1 MNKIP
6 RDIQEYLNQTPA
18 LTKEMVDGLAKA
30 NKSLCR
36 DPEFLAEVEEM
47 VEENARLIK
56 VIKCKR

>member
-1 MNKIP
+1 MHKIP
-6 RDIQEYLNQTPA
+6 EDIQEYLDQTPA
-18 LTKEMVDGLAKA
+18 LTKEIVDGLTKA

-56 VIKCKR
+56 TIECKK